1 MTKQFTVKGLR
12 GGAINH
18 DFKVDKMIDDSII
31 TGVYKMELHD
41 SASEAEF
48 IDWDDFDL
56 YEVFTDPSGK
66 GYATDVEYIATH
78 SERLDPLSD
87 YYEGFTLSDR

>member
-1 MTKQFTVKGLR
+1 MTKHFTVKGLK

-18 DFKVDKMIDDSII
+18 DFMVDKLIDEAII

-41 SASEAEF
+41 SASDYEF
-48 IDWDDFDL
+48 MAWDDFDL

-66 GYATDVEYIATH
+66 GYPTNIEYIATY
-78 SERLDPLSD
+78 SERLDTLSD
-87 YYEGFTLSDR
+87 YYEGLSCYYG